1 MMTAEKAGETVWS
14 VVYSGGDASDVDMGG
29 LIHRWLGRPKPKEY
43 CAFAG
48 TRSVFQHAV
57 DRAIK
62 VSGWEQ
68 VMAVVPHE
76 HARDAQ
82 SQLEGRGG
90 CTLLTQPAYGTVM
103 TASYQALTYIRALNP
118 SATVVVYPSNHFV
131 YPEHRFLH
139 AVQRAVRATEQFPDR
154 LVFLGISPEDL
165 RSDCGWIRLGE
176 PLDGSSPFTVSG
188 VRSFLEHPTTA
199 QADVALASGAL
210 WNTSVCAAKIA
221 VWWEAGRQCWP
232 TMMARFDRLS
242 ETIGTLKGIH
252 ALDAVYRDMP
262 VRNVSTDLLRL
273 APQRLAVVEMAGV
286 LWSDWNTPERITNM
300 LRRIGRQPAF
310 PLTCMNQPFTPRTVV
325 GTAEVVTTTP

>member
-1 MMTAEKAGETVWS
+1 MRTAENAAETVWS
-14 VVYSGGDASDVDMGG
+14 IVYSGGNASDVEDVGLGG

-118 SATVVVYPSNHFV
+118 SATVVVYPSTISCIRNIGSFM
-131 YPEHRFLH
+131 
-139 AVQRAVRATEQFPDR
+139 QFNGR
-154 LVFLGISPEDL
+154 
-165 RSDCGWIRLGE
+165 CG
-176 PLDGSSPFTVSG
+176 PQN
-188 VRSFLEHPTTA
+188 SFLIAWCSWAFLQKICDWTADGFDWASHSMSRPPSRSPAYAHSWSTRPPLRPT
-199 QADVALASGAL
+199 
-210 WNTSVCAAKIA
+210 WR
-221 VWWEAGRQCWP
+221 WRP
-232 TMMARFDRLS
+232 ARF
-242 ETIGTLKGIH
+242 GTH
-252 ALDAVYRDMP
+252 PFV
-262 VRNVSTDLLRL
+262 
-273 APQRLAVVEMAGV
+273 
-286 LWSDWNTPERITNM
+286 
-300 LRRIGRQPAF
+300 QP
-310 PLTCMNQPFTPRTVV
+310 R
-325 GTAEVVTTTP
+325 